1 MNTSSSRSV
10 VSVTLICSAGELIDR
25 LLSAWDRTG
34 QHLRAVVVSET
45 PRRKPLS
52 APLRRLQRAGVPVLR
67 VDYPVDWEKTGEL
80 LAGVPADVLV
90 CYGFMRLIPQAFL
103 NLFPCGGVNFHP
115 ALLPAYAGP
124 HPARCLAADGTYG
137 VYGGVTLH
145 RMTEA
150 FDEGTVL
157 ARSKFLTEDY
167 RSARRFRDV
176 LAETMAA
183 MIRDVLPLHCAG
195 RVREEGQE
203 GAVRT
208 WARYHPRCVI
218 VDVGWPADD
227 IAAALDRPDSD
238 TLQLPS
244 GKTMTVGL
252 LKLVRE
258 DVERRLGRSLTA
270 GKVRP
275 DLSGPAVKVQSG
287 TDWKNILQRP
297 DGTVLESPGGKRITV
312 GELKQVLAATGSS
325 PAPPVRKP

>member
-227 IAAALDRPDSD
+227 IAAAAAFLGRRRGVW
-238 TLQLPS
+238 L
-244 GKTMTVGL
+244 
-252 LKLVRE
+252 
-258 DVERRLGRSLTA
+258 RLGGRLLR
-270 GKVRP
+270 VHELRRI
-275 DLSGPAVKVQSG
+275 LGP
-287 TDWKNILQRP
+287 P
-297 DGTVLESPGGKRITV
+297 DGRGPGVGPFTVEFDCADARVSMFRANRAGR
-312 GELKQVLAATGSS
+312 LAMRLRDAVTRFSARPEAR
-325 PAPPVRKP
+325 PAEYVQTDDAQ